1 MKTALCALVATS
13 LLALAGGAAAAPE
26 ALATT
31 YGVPLGTPGDAA
43 YVRALGARDGV
54 LGLLV
59 AAFLASGERR
69 ALRVTIGLCGL
80 AGAGDFAIVFAA
92 RGLAARS
99 SLAIHGAGTLGLAA
113 LWALLGA

>member
-1 MKTALCALVATS
+1 MRTTLCALVSAS

-31 YGVPLGTPGDAA
+31 YGVPLGNPDDAA

-69 ALRVTIGLCGL
+69 ALRVTIGLCAV
-80 AGAGDFAIVFAA
+80 AGASDFAIVFGA
-92 RGLAARS
+92 RGPAAGT